1 MGTQGVEEDDA
12 FHMKKCVEL
21 AQRAIECTKDFTTK
35 DSVLLAGLWSFSVSP
50 VIPLLPY
57 RIQHSLKSVFALQD
71 AGELA
76 ENATAYVSLEPCNH
90 YRRTPP
96 CTEALIKAK
105 VKRVVVGMV
114 DPNPIVSSSAFSLP
128 QVFYICQWL
137 SDQFSSVS
145 SQEEA
150 DVLIQPIQIMIQKAA
165 IAGLKPWLQNIS
177 LDSILDYYCY
187 GRGLCSVLLDLR
199 GDIKDMEVLLRD
211 GFEQK
216 LFQKIVVEVVPE

>member
-1 MGTQGVEEDDA
+1 MTMCGAGTKSNVTA
-12 FHMKKCVEL
+12 
-21 AQRAIECTKDFTTK
+21 R
-35 DSVLLAGLWSFSVSP
+35 LLAKAFILKLVSP
-50 VIPLLPY
+50 
-57 RIQHSLKSVFALQD
+57 SEVFALQD

-96 CTEALIKAK
+96 CTKALIKAK

-114 DPNPIVSSSAFSLP
+114 DPNPIVSSSGISRLKNAGIDVT
-128 QVFYICQWL
+128 VFYICQWL